1 MSLER
6 IIYYI
11 KNDPELQDLPPRVW
25 ENEVKRII
33 ITNHI
38 LVKQNG
44 MNYHLYIKD
53 GSSVTVPSKPFDVTY
68 VNRSAA
74 IDALPKLA
82 DSLFKKVKKALG
94 K

>member
-25 ENEVKRII
+25 ENEVKGII
-33 ITNHI
+33 KSNHI

-53 GSSVTVPSKPFDVTY
+53 GSSVIAPSKPFDVTY
-68 VNRSAA
+68 PNRSVA
-74 IDALPKLA
+74 IDASQKLA
-82 DSLFKKVKKALG
+82 DYLFKKVKEAL
-94 K
+94 KK